1 MNDAN
6 QVEKGIF
13 PTFSIYLKKHQNEIK
28 EYNKEQVK
36 KKRFI
41 KKMIKRRSKIK

>member
-1 MNDAN
+1 MNDAT

-13 PTFSIYLKKHQNEIK
+13 PTFSIYLKKYQDEIK
-28 EYNKEQVK
+28 KYNKKQYK

-41 KKMIKRRSKIK
+41 KKKIRKLNKAI